1 MFKFIIIILLIII
14 LFTILFT
21 FKNFYKIKLRYNLE
35 TVKYKFE
42 NISFLEK
49 NKCDISFLEKNKCD
63 VNLDKLIEGD
73 LFYTTVP
80 WNTTNFNYILFNDR
94 YYIIEPGYYYHF
106 IGKMV
111 INNNILVNKI
121 NKDILNL
128 I

>member
-1 MFKFIIIILLIII
+1 MFKFIIIIILLLI
-14 LFTILFT
+14 LILFT
-21 FKNFYKIKLRYNLE
+21 FKNFFKIKIRYNLE

-49 NKCDISFLEKNKCD
+49 NKCII
-63 VNLDKLIEGD
+63 NLNKLIEGD
-73 LFYTTVP
+73 LFYTTAP

-121 NKDILNL
+121 NKDIL
-128 I
+128 IKS

>member
-1 MFKFIIIILLIII
+1 MFKFIIIIVLLLITI

-21 FKNFYKIKLRYNLE
+21 FKNFFKIKLRYNLE
-35 TVKYKFE
+35 TVKYKIE

-49 NKCDISFLEKNKCD
+49 NKCIIELNK
-63 VNLDKLIEGD
+63 LTEGD
-73 LFYTTVP
+73 LFYTMIP
-80 WNTTNFNYILFNDR
+80 WNTTNFNYILFNDK

-121 NKDILNL
+121 NKDILTFCSN